1 MADTY
6 EVEIKSLLGSRESA
20 DALVS
25 KLQALDPTCVSG
37 DSYKQLNH
45 YFEGGDLHALTKALT
60 PYLQNDTLEKLSRVA
75 EGGQK
80 VSIRSREMNGEVR
93 FVVKASLGEDTSANG
108 VVRIE
113 IEEPVTLSLA
123 ELDELILAQG
133 FSYQAKWS
141 RERQEYKTGKTSV
154 CLDKNAGYGY
164 LAEFERVV
172 ESQDEL
178 EEARRELEGLMGTLG
193 VSELPQDRL
202 ERMFSHYNSNW
213 REYYG
218 TDKIFII
225 T

>member
-20 DALVS
+20 DALVT
-25 KLQALDPTCVSG
+25 KLQALDPACVSG

-45 YFEGGDLHALTKALT
+45 YFEGGDLSALATALA
-60 PYLQNDTLEKLSRVA
+60 PHLPDDTLQKLARVA
-75 EGGQK
+75 QAGNN

-108 VVRIE
+108 VIRIE
-113 IEEPVTLSLA
+113 IEEPVNLSLS
-123 ELDELILAQG
+123 ELDELILSQG
-133 FSYQAKWS
+133 FTYQAKWS
-141 RERQEYKTGKTSV
+141 RERQEYKTGNVSV

-172 ESQDEL
+172 ENEQELVQAREEL
-178 EEARRELEGLMGTLG
+178 ETLMESLG